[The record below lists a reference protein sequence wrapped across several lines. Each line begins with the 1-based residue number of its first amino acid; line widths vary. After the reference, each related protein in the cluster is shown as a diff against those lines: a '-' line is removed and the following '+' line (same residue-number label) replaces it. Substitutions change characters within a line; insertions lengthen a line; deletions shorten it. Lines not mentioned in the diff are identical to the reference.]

1 MKRILVPVNGS
12 DDSMQAV
19 REALH
24 QAYPPGR
31 AEVHLLNIQQ
41 HTFPEE
47 TLASG
52 PVENIDAYYY
62 ERSHMALAPAE
73 RLLREAGIP
82 FVSHHVVGPVAEMIL
97 EKQAEL
103 ECDSIVM
110 GTRIHAGGLGAPLFS
125 VTARVLESARVPVT
139 LVKKTMAPEVRDGLS
154 AI

>member
-19 REALH
+19 REAIR

-41 HTFPEE
+41 HSFPQE
-47 TLASG
+47 TLAGG

-62 ERSHMALAPAE
+62 EHSHMALAPAE
-73 RLLREAGIP
+73 RMLREAGIP

-103 ECDSIVM
+103 ECDSIIM
-110 GTRIHAGGLGAPLFS
+110 GTRIHLGGVGTPLFS
-125 VTARVLESARVPVT
+125 VTAKVLESARVPVT
-139 LVKKTMAPEVRDGLS
+139 LVRKAMAPEVRGGLS